1 MTLAEPVL
9 PRFVTGSIM
18 RHVLVMASTGAIGLV
33 AVFAVDLLNLF
44 YISLLGQRP
53 IAAAVGFSGVVGFL
67 QTSIAIGLMIGIS
80 AVYSRTVGAGRM
92 DEARRIATGSL
103 IVLFGVMLLLGLL
116 TVALLDPLLDLLGAV
131 GETRALAA
139 DFLRITSP
147 SLPLV
152 ATGMCLS
159 GLLRCVGDAR
169 RAMNVTLVAAF
180 VTAGVDPILIF
191 GLHLGLTGAA
201 ISTVVSRCVLLGMGW
216 YGAMHVHRLLGQFEP
231 MTLAGD
237 LRKVFSVSGPAV
249 LTNLA
254 TPVGA
259 SYVTHSM
266 AMFGTAAIAG
276 QATIDRMS
284 PVAFGLVYALSG
296 AVGPILAQNMGA
308 GRTERVTATL
318 RDSLIFSTAA
328 VLCAWAILAVT
339 QSYVVIAFSAQ
350 GETAVLIRLF
360 CSWLA
365 ASFLFTGALF
375 VANAAFNNLGFPLLS
390 TLFNW
395 GRATLGT
402 IPFVTLGAGY
412 GPKGVLIGQAAGS
425 VVFGLAA
432 VIVAFRVVGRLGGGA
447 MHEGAHALVPGSG
460 QAALALATT
469 QAAGVSAAAAP
480 ASAPSALRR
489 AC

>member
-1 MTLAEPVL
+1 LALVEPAP
-9 PRFVTGSIM
+9 PRFVTGSTM
-18 RHVLVMASTGAIGLV
+18 RHVLVMASTGAVGLV

-44 YISLLGQRP
+44 YISLLGQKP
-53 IAAAVGFSGVVGFL
+53 IAAAVGFAGVVGFL
-67 QTSIAIGLMIGIS
+67 QTSVAIGLMIGIS
-80 AVYSRTVGAGRM
+80 AVVSRAIGAGQM
-92 DEARRIATGSL
+92 DVARRIATGSL
-103 IVLFGVMLLLGLL
+103 IVLSALMLLLGLL
-116 TVALLDPLLDLLGAV
+116 TVAVLGPLLDLLGAA
-131 GETRALAA
+131 GETRELAA
-139 DFLRITSP
+139 SFLRITSP

-159 GLLRCVGDAR
+159 GLLRSVGDAR

-191 GLHLGLTGAA
+191 VLHLGLTGAA
-201 ISTVVSRCVLLGMGW
+201 ISTVLSRCVLLGMGW
-216 YGAMHVHRLLGQFEP
+216 YGAMHVHRLLGRFDGAA
-231 MTLAGD
+231 LAGD
-237 LRKVFSVSGPAV
+237 LRAVFKVAGPAV

-266 AMFGTAAIAG
+266 AAFGTAAIAG
-276 QATIDRMS
+276 QATIDRIS

-308 GRTERVTATL
+308 GRTDRVNATL
-318 RDSLIFSTAA
+318 RDSLIFAASA
-328 VLCAWAILAVT
+328 VLAAWAILAAA
-339 QSYVVIAFSAQ
+339 QSWVVLAFSAQ
-350 GETAVLIRLF
+350 GETALLIRLF

-402 IPFVTLGAGY
+402 IPFVTIGAGY
-412 GPKGVLIGQAAGS
+412 GPQGVLIGQAAGS
-425 VVFGLAA
+425 VLFGLAA
-432 VIVAFRVVGRLGGGA
+432 VLVAFRVVGRLAGVVA
-447 MHEGAHALVPGSG
+447 PTHAGAHPLVGGSG
-460 QAALALATT
+460 QAALALATAR
-469 QAAGVSAAAAP
+469 AADD
-480 ASAPSALRR
+480 
-489 AC
+489 

>member
-1 MTLAEPVL
+1 LPAEPTP

-18 RHVLVMASTGAIGLV
+18 RHVLVMASTGAVGLV
-33 AVFAVDLLNLF
+33 SVFAVDLLNLF
-44 YISLLGQRP
+44 YISMLGQKP

-67 QTSIAIGLMIGIS
+67 QTSVAIGLMIGIS
-80 AVYSRTVGAGRM
+80 AVVSRTIGAGRM
-92 DEARRIATGSL
+92 EDARRIATGSL
-103 IVLFGVMLLLGLL
+103 IVLTALMLLLGLL
-116 TVALLDPLLDLLGAV
+116 TVALLDPLLSALGAV
-131 GETRALAA
+131 GETRELAK

-180 VTAGVDPILIF
+180 VTAAVDPILIF
-191 GLHLGLTGAA
+191 ALHLGLTGAA
-201 ISTVVSRCVLLGMGW
+201 ISTVISRCVLLGMGW
-216 YGAMHVHRLLGQFEP
+216 YGAERVHRLLGPFQP
-231 MTLAGD
+231 MRLAAD
-237 LRKVFSVSGPAV
+237 LRAVFAVAGPAV

-266 AMFGTAAIAG
+266 AVFGTAAIAG
-276 QATIDRMS
+276 QATIDRIS
-284 PVAFGLVYALSG
+284 PVAFGLVYALTG

-308 GRTERVTATL
+308 GRSDRVNETL
-318 RDSLIFSTAA
+318 RDSLIFVVAT
-328 VLCAWAILAVT
+328 VLIAWAILAVA
-339 QSYVVIAFSAQ
+339 QSYVVLAFSAQ

-375 VANAAFNNLGFPLLS
+375 VANAAFNNLGYPLFS
-390 TLFNW
+390 TIFNW

-402 IPFVTLGAGY
+402 IPFVAIGAGY
-412 GPKGVLIGQAAGS
+412 GPAGVLIGQAAGS
-425 VVFGLAA
+425 IVFGLAA
-432 VIVAFRVVGRLGGGA
+432 VVVAFRVVGRLGTGGA
-447 MHEGAHALVPGSG
+447 AHEGAQPLVAGSG
-460 QAALALATT
+460 NAVVALTAARVRD
-469 QAAGVSAAAAP
+469 G
-480 ASAPSALRR
+480 
-489 AC
+489 

>member
-1 MTLAEPVL
+1 VITEPVP
-9 PRFVTGSIM
+9 PRFVTGSTM

-44 YISLLGQRP
+44 YISMLGQKP

-67 QTSIAIGLMIGIS
+67 QTSVSIGLMIGIG
-80 AVYSRTVGAGRM
+80 AVVSRTIGAGRL
-92 DEARRIATGSL
+92 DDARRIATGAIL
-103 IVLFGVMLLLGLL
+103 VVTALMLALGLL
-116 TVALLDPLLDLLGAV
+116 TVAVLDPLLDLLGAV
-131 GETRALAA
+131 GETRRLAS

-152 ATGMCLS
+152 ASGMCLS

-169 RAMNVTLVAAF
+169 RAMNVTLAAAF
-180 VTAGVDPILIF
+180 VTAAVDPILIF
-191 GLHLGLTGAA
+191 ALHLGLTGAA
-201 ISTVVSRCVLLGMGW
+201 ISTVISRCVLLGMGW
-216 YGAMHVHRLLGQFEP
+216 YGAMRVHRLLGPFQP
-231 MTLAGD
+231 WALPAD
-237 LRKVFSVSGPAV
+237 LRAVFAVSGPAV

-266 AMFGTAAIAG
+266 AVFGTAAIAG
-276 QATIDRMS
+276 QATIDRIS

-308 GRTERVTATL
+308 GRTDRVNATL
-318 RDSLIFSTAA
+318 RDSLIFASCA
-328 VLCAWAILAVT
+328 VLAAWAILAAAQSLVVT
-339 QSYVVIAFSAQ
+339 AFSAQ
-350 GETAVLIRLF
+350 GETALLIRLF

-402 IPFVTLGAGY
+402 IPFVTIGAGY
-412 GPKGVLIGQAAGS
+412 GPAGVLIGQAAGS

-432 VIVAFRVVGRLGGGA
+432 VVVAFRVVGRLGTRGA
-447 MHEGAHALVPGSG
+447 IPASGAHPMVAGSG
-460 QAALALATT
+460 QAALALAT
-469 QAAGVSAAAAP
+469 AP
-480 ASAPSALRR
+480 AARH
-489 AC
+489 